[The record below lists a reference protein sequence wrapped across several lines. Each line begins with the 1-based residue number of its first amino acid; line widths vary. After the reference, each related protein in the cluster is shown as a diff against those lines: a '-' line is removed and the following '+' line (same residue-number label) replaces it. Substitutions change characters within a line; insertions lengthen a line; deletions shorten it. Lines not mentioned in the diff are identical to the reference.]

1 MVHSPGFWATA
12 DAASTIKLAAMPDSS
27 LNRFIADLM
36 LSDEDGE
43 RVSRNLACSVR
54 APKRV
59 TGVHV
64 PNRPDTY
71 RTSLHA
77 DSNRGVRLYPPFDPL
92 SIRVKCPTFSG
103 GNGGLPARHAR
114 AVRAEAA
121 VIHEPPR
128 PPRSP
133 RAEHGAGASG
143 DRLRLLGA
151 RRDPVHRRAPRALPH
166 ARRAPVPQPLEHL
179 TRLTGS
185 EHTPLGG
192 GEPPARDPLHLR
204 ERGPEGRQVRL
215 GDRGQELHEDEMGD
229 PLYVARRRR
238 GQAGERRRLLIT
250 GEPGFAARHHDDAA
264 PRGGELQA
272 GEQRCH
278 GAVLSL
284 AAALQ

>member
-103 GNGGLPARHAR
+103 GNGGLPACHAR

-121 VIHEPPR
+121 VIHQPPR
-128 PPRSP
+128 PPPSP
-133 RAEHGAGASG
+133 PPPPGAGASG
-143 DRLRLLGA
+143 GRLRLPRA
-151 RRDPVHRRAPRALPH
+151 RRGPAPPRAPPALPPPRRAPL
-166 ARRAPVPQPLEHL
+166 PQPPAHL
-179 TRLTGS
+179 T
-185 EHTPLGG
+185 P
-192 GEPPARDPLHLR
+192 
-204 ERGPEGRQVRL
+204 
-215 GDRGQELHEDEMGD
+215 
-229 PLYVARRRR
+229 
-238 GQAGERRRLLIT
+238 
-250 GEPGFAARHHDDAA
+250 
-264 PRGGELQA
+264 
-272 GEQRCH
+272 
-278 GAVLSL
+278 
-284 AAALQ
+284 